1 MMWRETNQASFEY
14 QTALNKQKI
23 ITLFIIA
30 RIERDWNKK
39 LEKDGWLKWSIR
51 KQSQPTL
58 GPNYVKNK

>member
-1 MMWRETNQASFEY
+1 MMRRETNQASFEY

-39 LEKDGWLKWSIR
+39 LEKDGWLK
-51 KQSQPTL
+51 
-58 GPNYVKNK
+58 